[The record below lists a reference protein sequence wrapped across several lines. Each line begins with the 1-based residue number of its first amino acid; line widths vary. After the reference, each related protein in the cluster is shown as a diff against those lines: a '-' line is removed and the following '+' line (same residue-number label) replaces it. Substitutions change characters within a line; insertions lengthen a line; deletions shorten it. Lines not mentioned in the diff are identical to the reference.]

1 MNRLRD
7 FRGGKKKAE
16 IHEQMICG
24 MVSGLAVSAC
34 SFRIHTRKPF
44 DHGTSIALIMRGKG
58 WIEAAR
64 FIRGQKTPCKDA
76 YFTGMPWYTL
86 QVI

>member
-1 MNRLRD
+1 MWIWTARFQDLQCQ
-7 FRGGKKKAE
+7 
-16 IHEQMICG
+16 H
-24 MVSGLAVSAC
+24 AVSE
-34 SFRIHTRKPF
+34 FTQENRNRF
-44 DHGTSIALIMRGKG
+44 DHRASSIALIMRGKG

-86 QVI
+86 QVISPNRIDRMIDC

>member
-1 MNRLRD
+1 MQIWTAWFQDLQCQ
-7 FRGGKKKAE
+7 
-16 IHEQMICG
+16 H
-24 MVSGLAVSAC
+24 AVSE
-34 SFRIHTRKPF
+34 FTRENRF
-44 DHGTSIALIMRGKG
+44 DHRASSIALIMRGKG

>member
-1 MNRLRD
+1 MQIWTAWFQDLQCQ
-7 FRGGKKKAE
+7 
-16 IHEQMICG
+16 H
-24 MVSGLAVSAC
+24 AVSE
-34 SFRIHTRKPF
+34 FTRENRF

>member
-1 MNRLRD
+1 MR
-7 FRGGKKKAE
+7 
-16 IHEQMICG
+16 
-24 MVSGLAVSAC
+24 VSDTQCQHAVSE
-34 SFRIHTRKPF
+34 FTRENRF
-44 DHGTSIALIMRGKG
+44 DHGAYIALIMRGKG